1 MVCHG
6 PGIFMLYK
14 DKSIVTAKIKE
25 MKTRGVSFVAFENTM
40 IAKKINKED
49 LLEELDYVKMG
60 IGEIIFKQEAGWSF
74 VKAGF

>member
-1 MVCHG
+1 LSHG

-25 MKTRGVSFVAFENTM
+25 MKTRGVSFVACENTM
-40 IAKKINKED
+40 TAKKINKED
-49 LLEELDYVKMG
+49 LLEVLDYVKMG
-60 IGEIIFKQEAGWSF
+60 SGEIIIKQEAGWSY